1 MSVQASGKARLSVV
15 GLGKLGSPLAAVFAH
30 KGFSVIGIDLNAEFV
45 RAINEGRA
53 PVVEPGL
60 QDLIGTNRPRLKAT
74 TSWDEVANE
83 SDVSFLIVPT
93 PSGAD
98 GLFTNKYILEAV
110 KSLGAAISKKTGY
123 HLVVIT
129 STVMPGAT
137 AAEIA
142 PALEKATGRKLG
154 SELGLCYNPEFIA
167 LGSVVRDMLNPDMIL
182 IGQSDDKAGEMLESI
197 YRHST
202 DTKPDFQRMNLVNAE
217 LSKIAVNTYVT
228 TKISYAN
235 MIGEICDKLIGA
247 DADVVTRAIGT
258 DSRIGRKYLKP
269 AIGYGGPCFPRDNKA
284 FVALGRKLGVNCDLA
299 LATDSIN
306 RTQLARMEAAVRHYA
321 EQSGDRIAV
330 LGAAYKPN
338 TPVIEESQGV
348 MLAGILA
355 KTGYQVTL
363 SDPQALPHA
372 QAVLSDSVN
381 YTESAEDA
389 VRNSDVII
397 VTTAWQQFA
406 QVPVSAFRGNGKIK
420 SVIDPWSLLNQA
432 AEMRDLNYVKLGGLQ
447 SLPARLVQ

>member
-1 MSVQASGKARLSVV
+1 
-15 GLGKLGSPLAAVFAH
+15 
-30 KGFSVIGIDLNAEFV
+30 
-45 RAINEGRA
+45 
-53 PVVEPGL
+53 
-60 QDLIGTNRPRLKAT
+60 
-74 TSWDEVANE
+74 
-83 SDVSFLIVPT
+83 
-93 PSGAD
+93 
-98 GLFTNKYILEAV
+98 
-110 KSLGAAISKKTGY
+110 
-123 HLVVIT
+123 
-129 STVMPGAT
+129 
-137 AAEIA
+137 
-142 PALEKATGRKLG
+142 
-154 SELGLCYNPEFIA
+154 
-167 LGSVVRDMLNPDMIL
+167 
-182 IGQSDDKAGEMLESI
+182 
-197 YRHST
+197 
-202 DTKPDFQRMNLVNAE
+202 
-217 LSKIAVNTYVT
+217 
-228 TKISYAN
+228 
-235 MIGEICDKLIGA
+235 
-247 DADVVTRAIGT
+247 
-258 DSRIGRKYLKP
+258 
-269 AIGYGGPCFPRDNKA
+269 
-284 FVALGRKLGVNCDLA
+284 
-299 LATDSIN
+299 
-306 RTQLARMEAAVRHYA
+306 MEAAVRHYA